1 MLSASIDVTE
11 GTWMNL
17 GVSPDGSTLVFD
29 LLGDLY
35 AAPDFTPRQVIHPRS
50 RRRMMA
56 SDEDYNVLRSTSIGK
71 ALMDAGVS
79 VQLGAHGQLAGLG
92 SQWELWLL
100 AQSGLRP
107 LDALKCA
114 TINGAKYLGLDRDL
128 GSLEPGK
135 LADLIVLDRN
145 PLENIRNSDSVRYT
159 ILNGRVYDAM
169 TMNEVGPRPRNRR
182 PFFFERVQSSLGV
195 GSNTAGCAGCG
206 RPGAGG
212 TDHEPDVP
220 EPQAYR

>member
-1 MLSASIDVTE
+1 
-11 GTWMNL
+11 
-17 GVSPDGSTLVFD
+17 
-29 LLGDLY
+29 
-35 AAPDFTPRQVIHPRS
+35 
-50 RRRMMA
+50 MA

-128 GSLEPGK
+128 GSAQF
-135 LADLIVLDRN
+135 LAFGNSFLVLSGRN
-145 PLENIRNSDSVRYT
+145 PIH
-159 ILNGRVYDAM
+159 
-169 TMNEVGPRPRNRR
+169 PRA
-182 PFFFERVQSSLGV
+182 
-195 GSNTAGCAGCG
+195 AG
-206 RPGAGG
+206 
-212 TDHEPDVP
+212 
-220 EPQAYR
+220 